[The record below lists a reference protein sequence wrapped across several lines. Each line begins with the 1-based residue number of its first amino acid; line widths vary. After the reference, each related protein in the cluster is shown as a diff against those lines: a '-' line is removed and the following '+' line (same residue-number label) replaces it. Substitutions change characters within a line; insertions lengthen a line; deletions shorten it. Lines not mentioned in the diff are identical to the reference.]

1 MKVFL
6 AMPYSQLC
14 DKNYEVKLE
23 YKCFF
28 TKLIEELKKINCE
41 YFWRMK
47 EKNGEKIIVLPKKVH

>member
-28 TKLIEELKKINCE
+28 IKEYRFLKYSFFLVANI
-41 YFWRMK
+41 
-47 EKNGEKIIVLPKKVH
+47 L